1 MTTPGA
7 LDAELAAAQRL
18 VADLRAELDGILVE
32 QAANPPD
39 DEHDVEGSSVGYER
53 ARVTALLAEAERR
66 FHSLGAVGE
75 RLADGTYGICQ
86 LCGGPIGGERLA
98 ALPDSTR
105 CISCAAAR
113 PGGLPA

>member
-1 MTTPGA
+1 MITPGE
-7 LDAELAAAQRL
+7 LEAERVAAHRL
-18 VADLRAELDGILVE
+18 VDDLRAELVGILVDQE
-32 QAANPPD
+32 ANLPD

-66 FHSLGAVGE
+66 LHDLGGVGE

-86 LCGGPIGGERLA
+86 VCSGPIGEERLA
-98 ALPDSTR
+98 ALPASTR